1 MPNNRDVINYEPG
14 ETTWSIKIGTV
25 VAIVLAVLSIAIG
38 GMATWTGYIS
48 SKVASHGEEIAV
60 LKANTANI
68 LSIMSRIESITD
80 DIRKDQ
86 QRRERIELGSHSK

>member
-1 MPNNRDVINYEPG
+1 MLMPNNHDVINYEPG

-68 LSIMSRIESITD
+68 LSTMSRIESITD

-86 QRRERIELGSHSK
+86 QRRERLESHSK

>member
-1 MPNNRDVINYEPG
+1 MPNNHDVINYESG

-48 SKVASHGEEIAV
+48 SKVASH
-60 LKANTANI
+60 
-68 LSIMSRIESITD
+68 
-80 DIRKDQ
+80 
-86 QRRERIELGSHSK
+86 

>member
-68 LSIMSRIESITD
+68 LSTMSRIESITD
-80 DIRKDQ
+80 DIRKEQ
-86 QRRERIELGSHSK
+86 QRRERLESHSK

>member
-1 MPNNRDVINYEPG
+1 MLMPNNHDVINYEPG

-68 LSIMSRIESITD
+68 LSTMSRIESITD
-80 DIRKDQ
+80 DIRKEQ
-86 QRRERIELGSHSK
+86 QRRERLESHSK

>member
-1 MPNNRDVINYEPG
+1 MPNNHDVINYESG

-68 LSIMSRIESITD
+68 LSTMSRIESITD
-80 DIRKDQ
+80 DIRKEQ
-86 QRRERIELGSHSK
+86 QRRERLESHSK

>member
-1 MPNNRDVINYEPG
+1 MPNNHDVINYEPG

-68 LSIMSRIESITD
+68 LSTMSRIESITD

-86 QRRERIELGSHSK
+86 QRRERLESHSK

>member
-1 MPNNRDVINYEPG
+1 MPNNHDVINYEPG

-48 SKVASHGEEIAV
+48 SKVASHGKEIAV

-68 LSIMSRIESITD
+68 LSTMSRIESITD

-86 QRRERIELGSHSK
+86 QRRERLESHSK

>member
-1 MPNNRDVINYEPG
+1 MPNNHDVINYEPG

-68 LSIMSRIESITD
+68 LSTMSRIESITD
-80 DIRKDQ
+80 DIRKEQ
-86 QRRERIELGSHSK
+86 QRRERLESHSK

>member
-68 LSIMSRIESITD
+68 LSTMSRIESITD

-86 QRRERIELGSHSK
+86 QRRERLESHSK